1 VEAFAFVEKSFVA
14 FWVHL
19 ASGLAHLRE
28 VYERNIQS
36 LSVICSPIPGAT
48 PSIEDYILW
57 LTSEVGYLPEVFA
70 SVNEN
75 FVSAAIEGVLT
86 MPGELT
92 PLTWNLYEWLL
103 LIVEWISFRG
113 CGMSEGPLEPLP

>member
-1 VEAFAFVEKSFVA
+1 M
-14 FWVHL
+14 
-19 ASGLAHLRE
+19 SGTSRA
-28 VYERNIQS
+28 
-36 LSVICSPIPGAT
+36 ICSPIPGAT

-57 LTSEVGYLPEVFA
+57 LTLEVGYLPEVFA